1 MQREQGFTLVELMV
15 VVAIVSILASIALP
29 AYTYYVMKS
38 RIPDA
43 TSNLASKRV
52 QQEQFF
58 QDNRTYDGG
67 TGCAADSTI
76 SQFFDFSCANVTA
89 TTYTLQAVG
98 KGPMAGF
105 TYTVNQANAK
115 ASSLPGDWGGDTD
128 GCWVSKKGGGC

>member
-1 MQREQGFTLVELMV
+1 VQRERGFTLVELMV

-29 AYTYYVMKS
+29 AYSYYVMKS

-58 QDNRTYDGG
+58 QDNRTYVNG
-67 TGCAADSTI
+67 TGCAADSVA
-76 SQFFDFSCANVTA
+76 SQFFDFSCVNVSA

-105 TYTVNQANAK
+105 TYTVDETNAK
-115 ASSLPGDWGGDTD
+115 ASSLPGDWGGDTT